1 MLLRQ
6 KILLALIEGEPGQT
20 ISRLKLVKLCFM
32 LNREWQNAPSAAV
45 YEFLP
50 YKYGPF
56 SFTLYQELDA
66 LCRNGEVLMDGEKDV
81 SKVPGRPSA
90 VLDSG
95 SKQMLRFINSRF
107 GGMTLPTL
115 VDTIYAKHPW
125 FTLNS
130 DRLEKR
136 AATVPAVPCQIYTAG
151 YEGMQVDGFLNL
163 LLERGMRCLVD
174 VRANPVSRKYGFH
187 KSTLS
192 RLCANVGLDY
202 LHLPELGIPSDW
214 RTELATPADY
224 AKLFDRYEAGIL
236 PAAASASA
244 RQKAMAALRAK
255 PSVLVCQE
263 ADHQSCHRLRLA
275 RCLAKETKL
284 PIAELRL
291 P

>member
-1 MLLRQ
+1 MFLRQ
-6 KILLALIEGEPGQT
+6 KILLSLIESEPGQT
-20 ISRLKLVKLCFM
+20 ISRLKLVKLCFL
-32 LNREWQNAPSAAV
+32 LNREWKNAPSGAV

-56 SFTLYQELDA
+56 SFTLYQELDG
-66 LCRNGEVLMDGEKDV
+66 LCRNGELEMHGEKDIG
-81 SKVPGRPSA
+81 KVPDRPSA

-95 SKQMLRFINSRF
+95 PRQILRFINSRF
-107 GGMTLPTL
+107 GSMPLPSL
-115 VDTIYAKHPW
+115 IDAIYAKYPW

-136 AATVPAVPCQIYTAG
+136 AAAIPIVPCQIYTAG

-163 LLERGMRCLVD
+163 LLERGMRRLID

-192 RLCANVGLDY
+192 RLCANVGLEY

-214 RTELATPADY
+214 RSDLAAPADY
-224 AKLFDRYEAGIL
+224 SRLFARYEVEVL
-236 PAAASASA
+236 PAARSAAA
-244 RQKAMAALRAK
+244 RQQAIAALREK

-263 ADHQSCHRLRLA
+263 ADPQCCHRLRLA
-275 RCLAKETKL
+275 RCLARETKL
-284 PIAELRL
+284 PVGELRL